1 MLFRS
6 DSIGVFVLRT
16 YISTAVGQFVD
27 NLVFA
32 FIVSYFFFGWSI
44 GQCFICATTGMVV
57 ELLCEAIF
65 FYPAFLIT
73 KKWKKNQV
81 GKEYFE
87 LRKMEMVNESID
99 NRD

>member
-1 MLFRS
+1 
-6 DSIGVFVLRT
+6 
-16 YISTAVGQFVD
+16 
-27 NLVFA
+27 
-32 FIVSYFFFGWSI
+32 
-44 GQCFICATTGMVV
+44 MVV